1 MVGEKRVLRR
11 VMDLVKSDTR
21 SVTGRNLRHLRLMSA
36 NFDETELDVYGRPY
50 KEIPEEDKWRP
61 QFIKELMNARRA
73 GPFDSSTREDLQE
86 ICDYVCQS

>member
-1 MVGEKRVLRR
+1 MALHIKISEMEWRYALPSSFTLRC
-11 VMDLVKSDTR
+11 LR
-21 SVTGRNLRHLRLMSA
+21 SLMSA

-61 QFIKELMNARRA
+61 QFMKELMNARRA

-86 ICDYVCQS
+86 ICDFVCQS